1 MRQAL
6 LRGDNWWL
14 SRQLRRDNDGRGKTH
29 GDVPQGIAGQVA
41 RLPVK
46 KRHRFTDATKWR
58 PYMTLEAAWFGR
70 NNRHAGNTTALAIH

>member
-46 KRHRFTDATKWR
+46 NGTGSLMLPNGGLT
-58 PYMTLEAAWFGR
+58 
-70 NNRHAGNTTALAIH
+70 